1 MKKKFGINRN
11 QTLCLLWQKVLIL
24 LFIFPFHGCGKKVE
38 NKHSN
43 KFVEKLISQMTIDEK
58 IGQMTQLCLSTI
70 TLNGNKELILNDS
83 LLREAILTYH
93 IGSLISGTGNLSDW
107 NDLVR
112 KIQRMA
118 MDESRLRIP
127 VLIGI
132 DHVHGA
138 NYINEATILP
148 HNITLSCS
156 FDTSA
161 IHMAAQ
167 ITRDET
173 MPSGAYLNFAPVLD
187 LAVNSY
193 WPRFYETFGEDPLLT
208 SMMGKVFI
216 EEYQKRDPATGISLS
231 STAKHFIGYS
241 DPKSGFD
248 RTPAYIP
255 PQILYEFH
263 VPSFKTAVQ
272 AGVRAVMLNSGEL
285 NGYPVHA
292 SSHIVT
298 EILRKNLN
306 FQGVIISDIKDI
318 DKLIDEHHFARN
330 KKEAIKLAL
339 DAGIDMNM
347 ACTTFEFSHWIKELL
362 NEGAIKEKRIDE
374 SVRRILQM
382 KYEMGLF
389 DNPYPVLSMDSSIFA
404 RHRNDAINLAS
415 KSIVLLK
422 NKGILPIKKGC
433 RLLVTGP
440 AAHSKSWL
448 NGGWTF
454 EWLGAQEEKQPKGML
469 TLFDALGSEFGK
481 QNVTWYPESE
491 LLHNK
496 NIWLRKIAHFDAII
510 LVLGEPPYSEFKGN
524 ISDLLLPEEQL
535 TLVKKMASTK
545 KPCIAILIEGRPR
558 VISPYDSLMQAII
571 FAGLPGYGG
580 GIALAEILS
589 GKSNPSGKLSFSYP
603 SSTGHIVTYNRKPT
617 EKYLPAWPFGYGLS
631 YSTFTYKE
639 LQISDSIVHADDTLY
654 MSIAVSNS
662 SKISGNET
670 VLWFFQQEYG
680 QTATRPEKKLF
691 AFQKIFLKPA
701 ETVTVKTFLIPSQ
714 HLSYPNDK
722 GNLVLEKGRFYV
734 EIAGIKRPFYVQ

>member
-1 MKKKFGINRN
+1 MKKKFGISNS
-11 QTLCLLWQKVLIL
+11 QMLCLIWRNMLIL
-24 LFIFPFHGCGKKVE
+24 LLIFSLQGCKKNVE
-38 NKHSN
+38 NLHSN
-43 KFVEKLISQMTIDEK
+43 KFVEDLIAQMTIDEK

-93 IGSLISGTGNLSDW
+93 IGSFISGTGNLADW
-107 NDLVR
+107 NDFVR
-112 KIQRMA
+112 KIQHIA
-118 MDESRLRIP
+118 MDETRLHIP
-127 VLIGI
+127 VIIGI

-161 IHMAAQ
+161 LRLAAR

-173 MPSGAYLNFAPVLD
+173 LPSGAYLNFAPVVD

-208 SMMGKVFI
+208 SMMGKVYI
-216 EEYQKRDPATGISLS
+216 EEYQKKDPATGISLS

-255 PQILYEFH
+255 TQILYEFH
-263 VPSFKTAVQ
+263 IPSFKAAVQ
-272 AGVRAVMLNSGEL
+272 SGVRAVMLNSGEL

-292 SSHIVT
+292 SSHVVT
-298 EILRKNLN
+298 EILRKQLG

-318 DKLIDEHHFARN
+318 DKLIDEHHIARN
-330 KKEAIKLAL
+330 RKEAIKLAL
-339 DAGIDMNM
+339 DAGIDINM

-362 NEGAIKEKRIDE
+362 NEGSIKEKRIDE

-389 DNPYPVLSMDSSIFA
+389 DNPYPVLSFDSSIFA
-404 RHRNDAINLAS
+404 RHRNDAVNLAS
-415 KSIVLLK
+415 RSIVLLK
-422 NKGILPIKKGC
+422 NKGILPLKKGS

-454 EWLGAQEEKQPKGML
+454 EWLGAQEDKQPAGMP
-469 TLFDALGSEFGK
+469 TLFEALGNEFGK
-481 QNVTWYPESE
+481 QNVTWYPESD
-491 LLHNK
+491 LLCNE
-496 NIWLRKIAHFDAII
+496 NTVQRKIAPFDAVI
-510 LVLGEPPYSEFKGN
+510 LALGEPPYSEFKGN

-535 TLVKKMASTK
+535 TLVRKMAATK
-545 KPCIAILIEGRPR
+545 KPCIAILVEGRPR
-558 VISPYDSLMQAII
+558 VISPYDSLLQAII

-589 GKSNPSGKLSFSYP
+589 GKTNPSGKLSFSYP
-603 SSTGHIVTYNRKPT
+603 SATGHIVAYHRKQT
-617 EKYLPAWPFGYGLS
+617 EKYFPAWPFGHGLS
-631 YSTFTYKE
+631 YSTFTFKD
-639 LQISDSIVHADDTLY
+639 LQISDSIVHADDTLSL
-654 MSIAVSNS
+654 SITVTNS
-662 SKISGNET
+662 SKFSGYET
-670 VLWFFQQEYG
+670 VIWFFQQEYG
-680 QTATRPEKKLF
+680 QTATRPVQKLF

-701 ETVTVKTFLIPSQ
+701 ETTTVKTFLIPSQ
-714 HLSYPNDK
+714 HLSYPSDK
-722 GNLVLEKGRFYV
+722 GNLVLEKGRFFV
-734 EIAGIKRPFYVQ
+734 ETAGIKRQFYVH